1 METVEFLCT
10 GEFVSTETTTSPAQ
24 NAIESFSMDPHHSHV
39 HTAITT
45 TQYCVHFYGSDRTNF
60 AGFVAFDGEMTKLNN
75 LRAAEVAQLMDP
87 GLENPDQRPLPQCL
101 KDLVG
106 TTITSHLKLSPFNF
120 SSKQQSFTIS
130 RIIDR
135 NQRSPL
141 PKFAGNGADDNTGD
155 DMLGAAKT
163 TLSTD
168 VTKDGA
174 VFVAVES

>member
-1 METVEFLCT
+1 
-10 GEFVSTETTTSPAQ
+10 
-24 NAIESFSMDPHHSHV
+24 
-39 HTAITT
+39 
-45 TQYCVHFYGSDRTNF
+45 
-60 AGFVAFDGEMTKLNN
+60 MTKLNN

-174 VFVAVES
+174 GERNSVEVQADSADLHEESIEVV

>member
-1 METVEFLCT
+1 MA
-10 GEFVSTETTTSPAQ
+10 VSSTIYNKSLR
-24 NAIESFSMDPHHSHV
+24 
-39 HTAITT
+39 
-45 TQYCVHFYGSDRTNF
+45 YCVHFYGSDRTNF

-174 VFVAVES
+174 GERNSVEVQADSADLHEESIEVV

>member
-1 METVEFLCT
+1 
-10 GEFVSTETTTSPAQ
+10 
-24 NAIESFSMDPHHSHV
+24 
-39 HTAITT
+39 
-45 TQYCVHFYGSDRTNF
+45 
-60 AGFVAFDGEMTKLNN
+60 MTKLNN

-174 VFVAVES
+174 GERNSVEVQADSADLHEESIDKLDSFIPKTENSNPRWRADQDLVYFKIHDFIVFSVIYSVL